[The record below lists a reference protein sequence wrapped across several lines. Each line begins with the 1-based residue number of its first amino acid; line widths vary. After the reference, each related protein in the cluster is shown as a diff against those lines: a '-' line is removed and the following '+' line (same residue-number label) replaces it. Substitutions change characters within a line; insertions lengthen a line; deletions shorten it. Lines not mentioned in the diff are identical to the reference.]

1 MHARQIHSDHNGIRV
16 LEVGAAHEYLIATAS
31 QVDGQIQVKGIAPI
45 SFQQGPVKE
54 AGVNGV
60 TNEALL
66 AILIDR
72 TEQLNKLYPCRE
84 NSIAI
89 TKMQEALMWFE
100 KRTADR
106 LARGVEGQSKQ

>member
-1 MHARQIHSDHNGIRV
+1 MEVAMPIYSDHNGLHVI
-16 LEVGAAHEYLIATAS
+16 EISQAHEYLIAAAEP
-31 QVDGQIQVKGIAPI
+31 GGLKGIAPVA
-45 SFQQGPVKE
+45 FQNGPVKE
-54 AGVNGV
+54 VGVNGL

-106 LARGVEGQSKQ
+106 IKRGVEGQSKQ

>member
-1 MHARQIHSDHNGIRV
+1 MRIHTDHNGVAVNAILNANGCDVEGHRYDI
-16 LEVGAAHEYLIATAS
+16 LHGATSSTIM
-31 QVDGQIQVKGIAPI
+31 
-45 SFQQGPVKE
+45 FQLGPVKE

-60 TNEALL
+60 TSEALL
-66 AILIDR
+66 AALIHR
-72 TEQLNKLYPCRE
+72 TQFLNGKFPCRE

-106 LARGVEGQSKQ
+106 LARQVEGENKA